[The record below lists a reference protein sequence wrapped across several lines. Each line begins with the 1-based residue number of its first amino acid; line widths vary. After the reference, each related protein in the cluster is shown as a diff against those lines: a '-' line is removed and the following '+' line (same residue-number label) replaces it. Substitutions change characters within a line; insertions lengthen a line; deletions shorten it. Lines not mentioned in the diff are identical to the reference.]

1 MERADLHELEA
12 IKRLKYRYLRCLDQ
26 KRWDELAD
34 CFTADA
40 RSSYGGGRY
49 AFEGRDAI
57 MEFLRKAMGAP
68 SFLSSHRAHH
78 PEIDFTSATS
88 ATGTWALEDTVI
100 ETRAG
105 ITIRGAAFYT
115 DEYLKTDGRWKIQRT
130 SYLRSYEE
138 IQMRSQWTPP
148 RGSGRESRRGSMA
161 GLVLGTGARPSG
173 GRAILAQGRPAVLR
187 GR

>member
-1 MERADLHELEA
+1 LERADLHELEA

-26 KRWDELAD
+26 KRWDELAE
-34 CFTADA
+34 CFTPDA

-68 SFLSSHRAHH
+68 SFLSCHRAHH
-78 PEIDFTSATS
+78 PEIEITGPTT
-88 ATGTWALEDTVI
+88 ATGVWALEDTVI

-115 DEYLKTDGRWKIQRT
+115 DEYVKEAGAWKIRFTGYKRTYEEVESRRERPGLRLTASWFETDGR
-130 SYLRSYEE
+130 SE
-138 IQMRSQWTPP
+138 M
-148 RGSGRESRRGSMA
+148 
-161 GLVLGTGARPSG
+161 
-173 GRAILAQGRPAVLR
+173 
-187 GR
+187 

>member
-1 MERADLHELEA
+1 MDLHELEA

-57 MEFLRKAMGAP
+57 MDFLRKAMGAP

-78 PEIDFTSATS
+78 PEIELTGPDT
-88 ATGTWALEDTVI
+88 ATGVWALEDTVI

-115 DEYLKTDGRWKIQRT
+115 DEYVKQDGAWKIRFTGYKRTYEEVESRRDRPGLRLTASWFETDGR
-130 SYLRSYEE
+130 SE
-138 IQMRSQWTPP
+138 M
-148 RGSGRESRRGSMA
+148 
-161 GLVLGTGARPSG
+161 
-173 GRAILAQGRPAVLR
+173 
-187 GR
+187 